1 MNTWKQS
8 LQRAKKE
15 GTYRTLQ
22 PMDGRNEHTIY
33 TNEQSFIPF
42 HTNDYLGWST
52 DPRLIQTSIEA
63 TKTYGV
69 GSTGSR
75 LTSGDYTLYHEL
87 EKKVARLK
95 STERALL
102 FNSGYDAN
110 LAWPQILPPD
120 AVVLSD
126 ALNHAS
132 IIDGLRL
139 ARTKKYIYPHR
150 DMNRLEQLLQQ
161 LPATTPKWIVT
172 DSVFSMDGTIAPLRE
187 IVALKKKY
195 PNTFIMIDEAHAT
208 GVVGPRGKGVAH
220 LFNVEHSIDLFVG
233 TFSKA
238 LGSSG
243 GFIAGSKQLIESLIN
258 HARSFIFTTA
268 LPPAVVAV
276 NLRAVELLEVENEAR
291 EHVHRLMTY
300 FTTQLRNTFIPFVGG
315 ETPIFGIL
323 CETNERALALEQFLQ
338 RAGLFVKAIRPPTVP
353 EQSSRIRITL
363 TARHKK
369 RDVDHLLH
377 NIQLFFN
384 EMGDIQ

>member
-1 MNTWKQS
+1 MTFWEKS
-8 LQRAKKE
+8 LQHAKEK

-22 PMDGRNEHTIY
+22 PVDARNEQTISY
-33 TNEQSFIPF
+33 NEQSFIPF

-52 DPRLIQTSIEA
+52 DTRLIQTSIEA

-139 ARTKKYIYPHR
+139 ARTMKYIYPHQ
-150 DMNRLEQLLQQ
+150 NIERLEQLLSQ
-161 LPATTPKWIVT
+161 LPEETPKWIVT
-172 DSVFSMDGTIAPLRE
+172 DSVFSMDGTIAPLRD

-195 PNTFIMIDEAHAT
+195 PNTFILIDEAHAT
-208 GVVGPRGKGVAH
+208 GVIGPNGKGVAH
-220 LFNVEHSIDLFVG
+220 LFNIEHSIDVFVG

-243 GFIAGSKQLIESLIN
+243 GFIASSQAFIEALVN

-268 LPPAVVAV
+268 LPPSVVAV
-276 NLRAVELLEVENEAR
+276 NLRAVELLDVENEPR
-291 EHVHRLMTY
+291 EHIHRLTAY
-300 FTTQLRNTFIPFVGG
+300 FTAQLRNAFIPFVGG

-338 RAGLFVKAIRPPTVP
+338 REGFFVKAIRPPTVP
-353 EQSSRIRITL
+353 EQSSRVRITL

-369 RDVDHLLH
+369 RDIDRLLH
-377 NIQLFFN
+377 HIQLFFN
-384 EMGDIQ
+384 EEEVAK